1 MSSPDPSTT
10 LSTAASPSPPAAA
23 TTERPSARMSRHR
36 AIASKTGGT
45 HGLTKVGG
53 RPPLLRYLAEV
64 LRRREFIYSLAR
76 YRLEAENG
84 RNRLGMGW
92 VVLKPL
98 LNAAVYGLVFGF
110 LLQTSRG
117 VESFVAFLVIGVLM
131 FEYFSTC
138 FTTGAKSITSN
149 AALVQSLSFPR
160 MSLPLALV
168 AQRFMQFVP
177 MVVIMAAVALAYGS
191 VPDVEWLLLV
201 PLVLL
206 FTVFNTGLTLI
217 TARLTVHFR
226 DLTQLL
232 PFVSRFF
239 FYTSGIF
246 YSIDQRFDAGSIFRT
261 VADAQPIHEFLSL
274 GRAIL
279 LDGPSYTMPWHFWA
293 YASAWS
299 VAVLV
304 FGTIYFW
311 AAEERYGRTD

>member
-1 MSSPDPSTT
+1 
-10 LSTAASPSPPAAA
+10 
-23 TTERPSARMSRHR
+23 MSRHR
-36 AIASKTGGT
+36 PSPEVDGGT
-45 HGLTKVGG
+45 YGLTKVGG
-53 RPPLLRYLAEV
+53 RPSLPRYLADV
-64 LRRREFIYSLAR
+64 VRRREFIYSLAR

-110 LLQTSRG
+110 LLRTSRG
-117 VESFVAFLVIGVLM
+117 VEDFVAFLVIGVLM
-131 FEYFSTC
+131 FEFFSTC

-177 MVVIMAAVALAYGS
+177 MVAIMVVVALVFGS
-191 VPDVEWLLLV
+191 VPDAEWLLLV

-206 FTVFNTGLTLI
+206 FTVFNTGLTLV

-246 YSIDQRFDAGSIFRT
+246 YSIDQRFADGSTFRAI
-261 VADAQPIHEFLSL
+261 ADAQPIHEFLSL

-279 LDGPSYTMPWHFWA
+279 LDGPEYAMPWHFWG
-293 YASAWS
+293 YATAWS
-299 VAVLV
+299 LVVLV
-304 FGTIYFW
+304 LGTLFFW

>member
-1 MSSPDPSTT
+1 
-10 LSTAASPSPPAAA
+10 
-23 TTERPSARMSRHR
+23 MSRQR
-36 AIASKTGGT
+36 VTVGEAGGA
-45 HGLTKVGG
+45 HGLHKVGG
-53 RPPLLRYLAEV
+53 RPPLHAYLRDV
-64 LRRREFIYSLAR
+64 LRRREFIYSLAL

-98 LNAAVYGLVFGF
+98 LNAGVYGLVFGF

-117 VESFVAFLVIGVLM
+117 VEDFVAFLVVGVLM

-138 FTTGAKSITSN
+138 FTTGAKSITAN

-168 AQRFMQFVP
+168 VQRFMQFVP
-177 MVVIMAAVALAYGS
+177 MVVIMAVVAVVFGS
-191 VPDVEWLLLV
+191 LPDAQWLLLV

-246 YSIDQRFDAGSIFRT
+246 YSIDQRFDEGSVFRA

-279 LDGPSYTMPWHFWA
+279 LDGPGYAMPWHFWG
-293 YASAWS
+293 YAAAWS
-299 VAVLV
+299 FVVLV
-304 FGTIYFW
+304 LGTVFFW

>member
-1 MSSPDPSTT
+1 
-10 LSTAASPSPPAAA
+10 
-23 TTERPSARMSRHR
+23 MSRHR
-36 AIASKTGGT
+36 PSPEVDGGT
-45 HGLTKVGG
+45 YGLTKVGG
-53 RPPLLRYLAEV
+53 RPPLPRYLADV

-110 LLQTSRG
+110 LLQTRKG
-117 VESFVAFLVIGVLM
+117 IDDFIAFLVIGVLM

-177 MVVIMAAVALAYGS
+177 MVAIMALVALAFGT

-206 FTVFNTGLTLI
+206 FTVFNTGLTLV

-232 PFVSRFF
+232 PFISRFF

-246 YSIDQRFDAGSIFRT
+246 YSIDQRFSEGSTFRAI
-261 VADAQPIHEFLSL
+261 ADAQPIHEFLSL

-279 LDGPSYTMPWHFWA
+279 LDGPDYAMPWHFWG
-293 YASAWS
+293 YAAAWS
-299 VAVLV
+299 FAVLV
-304 FGTIYFW
+304 LGTIFFW